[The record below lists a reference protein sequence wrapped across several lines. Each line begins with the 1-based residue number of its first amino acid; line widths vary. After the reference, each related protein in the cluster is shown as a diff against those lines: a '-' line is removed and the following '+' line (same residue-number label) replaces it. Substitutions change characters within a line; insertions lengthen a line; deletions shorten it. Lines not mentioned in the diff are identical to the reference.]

1 VTKVHKVTTY
11 QGVFKRSLSVMEI
24 HAINGILNIGEENV
38 YKRVAYYTFSKKHQ
52 TVNLICVQKIQVVFN
67 IPKTPESRG

>member
-1 VTKVHKVTTY
+1 
-11 QGVFKRSLSVMEI
+11 MEI